1 VCNKP
6 EDTVGNQRAAK
17 ETNLMAKTVD
27 NKSIKQQV
35 KSYWEANVCETREA
49 RSPKYSKGYFDEIEQ
64 YRYQVTPDIHEFA
77 QFTLWHGKKV
87 LEIGVGA
94 GTDFVQWVRAGAE
107 AYGIDLTEESINHT
121 KLRLRQ
127 CRLTAKELRVADA
140 EELPYDDN
148 TFDLVYSWGTL
159 HHTPNTPKA
168 IGEAIRV
175 AKKGGRIKLM
185 LYNRHAAQM
194 ILVYLYQKFI
204 KFRFTQSISRLLYY
218 EYESI
223 GTKAF
228 TYVELKRIF
237 AQYPV
242 KIIRMKATPNISDKQ
257 YRQSWLA
264 RALAYL
270 LLCVMGWDKAGFF
283 MTIELEKCKAGSF

>member
-1 VCNKP
+1 
-6 EDTVGNQRAAK
+6 
-17 ETNLMAKTVD
+17 MAKTLD

-49 RSPKYSKGYFDEIEQ
+49 RSPKYSKDYFDEIEQ
-64 YRYQVTPDIHEFA
+64 YRYWVTPQIHEFA
-77 QFTLWHGKKV
+77 QFTLWHRKKV

-107 AYGIDLTEESINHT
+107 AYGIDLTEASIDHT

-140 EELPYDDN
+140 EELPYEDN

-175 AKKGGRIKLM
+175 VKKGGRIKLM

-194 ILVYLYQKFI
+194 IIRLWLYNKFV
-204 KFRFTQSISRLLYY
+204 KFRFNQSISRLLYY
-218 EYESI
+218 EFESI

-228 TYVELKRIF
+228 TYGELRRIF

-242 KIIRMKATPNISDKQ
+242 KILLMKTRPNAYDKL
-257 YRQSWLA
+257 YEAPSLVK
-264 RALAYL
+264 ALAYI
-270 LLCVMGWDKAGFF
+270 LLCIMGWDKAGFF
-283 MTIELEKCKAGSF
+283 ITIELEKI